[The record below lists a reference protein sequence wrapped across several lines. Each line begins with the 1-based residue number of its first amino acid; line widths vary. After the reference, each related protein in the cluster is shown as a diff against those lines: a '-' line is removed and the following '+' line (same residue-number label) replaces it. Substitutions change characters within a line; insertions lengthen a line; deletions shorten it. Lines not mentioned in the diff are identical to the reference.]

1 MPRLKI
7 QFRGLFENYLYRYLD
22 VLYLRCKINENYLK
36 TRYFMKHVVDMAWT
50 DKVAF
55 ETDINGH
62 KLIVDA
68 NVESGGSDLGPPPK
82 RLMLT
87 ALAGC
92 TGIDV
97 IMILKKMKVVPE
109 AFNVIVE
116 ADVTDE
122 HPKHYNKMKVI
133 YQFKGKDLPLD
144 KLEKAVK
151 LSETTYCGVTAVYR
165 KAMEM
170 ETEIRIID

>member
-1 MPRLKI
+1 
-7 QFRGLFENYLYRYLD
+7 
-22 VLYLRCKINENYLK
+22 
-36 TRYFMKHVVDMAWT
+36 MKHVVDLAWT

-55 ETDINGH
+55 ETDMDGH
-62 KLIVDA
+62 KVVIDA
-68 NVESGGSDLGPPPK
+68 TEETGGSDLGPRPK
-82 RLMLT
+82 KLMLT

-97 IMILKKMKVVPE
+97 IMILKKMKVEPE

-122 HPKHYNKMKVI
+122 HPKHYSKMKVI
-133 YQFKGKDLPLD
+133 YQFKGKDLPKD

-151 LSETTYCGVTAVYR
+151 LSEEKYCGVTEVYK
-165 KAMEM
+165 KAMEI
-170 ETEIRIID
+170 ESEIRIVE

>member
-1 MPRLKI
+1 MS
-7 QFRGLFENYLYRYLD
+7 
-22 VLYLRCKINENYLK
+22 
-36 TRYFMKHVVDMAWT
+36 WT

-55 ETDINGH
+55 EGEINGH
-62 KLIVDA
+62 KILVDA
-68 NVESGGSDLGPPPK
+68 NEESGGSNLGVPPK
-82 RLMLT
+82 RLMLA

-116 ADVTDE
+116 ADVTEE
-122 HPKHYNKMKVI
+122 HPMHYTKMKVV

-151 LSETTYCGVTAVYR
+151 LSEEKYCGVTAVYR
-165 KAMEM
+165 KAMDM
-170 ETEIRIID
+170 ELEIRVIE

>member
-1 MPRLKI
+1 
-7 QFRGLFENYLYRYLD
+7 
-22 VLYLRCKINENYLK
+22 
-36 TRYFMKHVVDMAWT
+36 MKHVVDLAWT

-55 ETDINGH
+55 ETDMDGH
-62 KLIVDA
+62 KVVIDA
-68 NVESGGSDLGPPPK
+68 TEESGGSDLGPRPK
-82 RLMLT
+82 KLMLT

-97 IMILKKMKVVPE
+97 IMILKKMKVEPE

-116 ADVTDE
+116 GDVTDE
-122 HPKHYNKMKVI
+122 HPKHYSKMKVI
-133 YQFKGKDLPLD
+133 YQFKGKDLPKD

-151 LSETTYCGVTAVYR
+151 LSEEKYCGVTEVYK

-170 ETEIRIID
+170 ESEIRIVE

>member
-1 MPRLKI
+1 M
-7 QFRGLFENYLYRYLD
+7 N
-22 VLYLRCKINENYLK
+22 
-36 TRYFMKHVVDMAWT
+36 MKHVVDLSWT

-55 ETDINGH
+55 ETDMDGH
-62 KLIVDA
+62 KVVIDA
-68 NVESGGSDLGPPPK
+68 TKEAGGSDLGPRPK
-82 RLMLT
+82 KLMLT

-92 TGIDV
+92 TGVDV
-97 IMILKKMKVVPE
+97 IMILKKMKVEPE

-133 YQFKGKDLPLD
+133 YQFKGKDLPKE

-151 LSETTYCGVTAVYR
+151 LSEEKYCGVTAVYE
-165 KAMEM
+165 KAMKIES
-170 ETEIRIID
+170 EIRVVE

>member
-1 MPRLKI
+1 
-7 QFRGLFENYLYRYLD
+7 
-22 VLYLRCKINENYLK
+22 
-36 TRYFMKHVVDMAWT
+36 MKHIVDLAWT

-55 ETDINGH
+55 EGDMDGH
-62 KLIVDA
+62 KIIVDA
-68 NVESGGSDLGPPPK
+68 TEQAGGNDLGPRPK
-82 RLMLT
+82 KLMLT

-116 ADVTDE
+116 ADVTEE
-122 HPKHYNKMKVI
+122 HPMHYTKMKVV

-144 KLEKAVK
+144 KLEKAVN
-151 LSETTYCGVTAVYR
+151 LSETIYCGVSAAYR
-165 KAMEM
+165 KAMEIS
-170 ETEIRIID
+170 TEIRVVG

>member
-1 MPRLKI
+1 
-7 QFRGLFENYLYRYLD
+7 
-22 VLYLRCKINENYLK
+22 
-36 TRYFMKHVVDMAWT
+36 MKHFVDLAWT

-55 ETDINGH
+55 TGDMDGH
-62 KLIVDA
+62 KITVDA
-68 NVESGGSDLGPPPK
+68 TEQSGGSDLGPRPK
-82 RLMLT
+82 KLMLT

-97 IMILKKMKVVPE
+97 IMILKKMKVEPE

-116 ADVTDE
+116 GDVTEE
-122 HPKHYNKMKVI
+122 HPMHYTKMNVI
-133 YQFKGKDLPLD
+133 YQFKGKDLPMD

-151 LSETTYCGVTAVYR
+151 LSESTYCGVTAAYR

-170 ETEIRIID
+170 TWEIRVVE

>member
-1 MPRLKI
+1 
-7 QFRGLFENYLYRYLD
+7 
-22 VLYLRCKINENYLK
+22 
-36 TRYFMKHVVDMAWT
+36 MKHVIEMSWT

-55 ETDINGH
+55 ETDMDGH
-62 KLIVDA
+62 KLIIDA
-68 NVESGGSDLGPPPK
+68 TQESGGSDLGPRPK
-82 RLMLT
+82 KLMLT

-92 TGIDV
+92 TGVDV
-97 IMILKKMKVVPE
+97 IMILKKMKVEPE

-122 HPKHYNKMKVI
+122 HPKHYSKMKVI
-133 YQFKGKDLPLD
+133 YQFKGKNLPME

-151 LSETTYCGVTAVYR
+151 LSEEKYCGVTAVYK

-170 ETEIRIID
+170 ETEIRVVE